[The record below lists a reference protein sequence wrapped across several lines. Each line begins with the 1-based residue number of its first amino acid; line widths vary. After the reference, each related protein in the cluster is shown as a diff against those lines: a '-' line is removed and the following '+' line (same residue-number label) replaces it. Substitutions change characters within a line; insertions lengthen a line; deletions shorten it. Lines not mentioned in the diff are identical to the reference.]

1 MCSVGP
7 NTCLI
12 RNTNEDILGGFVPT
26 FASERRWLV
35 LFVLCIAVFLVVVDN
50 TIVNVALPT
59 ISRDLHASNSSL
71 QWIVD
76 GYSLPFAGLLLAGGG
91 LSDRWGRKRVMQMG
105 LFAFSVF
112 SVLAAFSHNVSTL
125 LTARA
130 LMGASAAF
138 IFPATLS
145 TLTVVFEDRRE
156 RAKAFGYWG
165 ATTGIAIAMGPI
177 AGGALITH
185 YFFGSIF
192 LVNVPVALIGVVAI
206 ASVVPE
212 STIPERR
219 PLDLAGLALGTVGIT
234 ALILAIIQG
243 PSWGWRSSPTL
254 VLFGA
259 AVLLLTGFANYELN
273 RDGPMMNVRIFNN
286 RTYAASSGAMATNF
300 FCLFGF
306 IFLVTQYFQLV
317 RGYSALSA
325 GVHTLPFAFAVM
337 VATPLGAL
345 AALRFGTRFVVASG
359 LLVTAVA
366 LAWLS
371 RLAADAAYLGPII
384 GSMITL
390 AVGFSLV
397 NAPSVAATMETLEVD
412 QIGAGAAGNET
423 TRELGGTMGVAII
436 GSVFASLFGPA
447 IRRAFEPLLGRG
459 LSAHQLNIAQSSME
473 AAKMTAAHLPASV
486 RATLAPKLT
495 AAFMDG
501 FHRGCLV
508 AAGTAVVVAVVV
520 FCYLPARNSVTDV
533 ELVLE
538 H

>member
-1 MCSVGP
+1 M
-7 NTCLI
+7 
-12 RNTNEDILGGFVPT
+12 PT

-105 LFAFSVF
+105 LFAFSLF
-112 SVLAAFSHNVSTL
+112 SLLAAFSHNVSML

-145 TLTVVFEDRRE
+145 TLTVVFDDRRE
-156 RAKAFGYWG
+156 RAKAFGLWG
-165 ATTGIAIAMGPI
+165 ATTGIAIALGPI

-185 YFFGSIF
+185 FFFGSIF

-206 ASVVPE
+206 ATVVPE
-212 STIPERR
+212 SSVPERH
-219 PLDLAGLALGTVGIT
+219 PMDLVGLALGTTGIT

-259 AVLLLTGFANYELN
+259 AVLLLSGFANYELG
-273 RDGPMMNVRIFNN
+273 REGPLLDVRIFNN
-286 RTYAASSGAMATNF
+286 RTYSASAGAMATNF

-325 GVHTLPFAFAVM
+325 GVHTLPYAFAVM
-337 VATPLGAL
+337 VATPIGAL
-345 AALRFGTRFVVASG
+345 AALRLGTRFVVALG
-359 LLVTAVA
+359 LLVIAVA
-366 LAWLS
+366 LMWMS
-371 RLAADAAYLGPII
+371 RLAADTSYLGPMI

-397 NAPSVAATMETLEVD
+397 NAPSVAATMETLEPN

-447 IRRAFEPLLGRG
+447 IRRAFEPFRGHG
-459 LSAHQLNIAQSSME
+459 LSAHQLNVAQSSMQ
-473 AAKMTAAHLPASV
+473 AAKMTAAHLPAAAQASLV
-486 RATLAPKLT
+486 PKLT

-508 AAGTAVVVAVVV
+508 AAGTAVVVAVIV
-520 FCYLPARNSVTDV
+520 FCYLPAGQTSSKS

>member
-1 MCSVGP
+1 
-7 NTCLI
+7 
-12 RNTNEDILGGFVPT
+12 VPT

-91 LSDRWGRKRVMQMG
+91 LSDRLGRKRVMQIG

-112 SVLAAFSHNVSTL
+112 SLLAAFSHNVSTL

-145 TLTVVFEDRRE
+145 TLTVVFDDRRE
-156 RAKAFGYWG
+156 RAKAFGLWG
-165 ATTGIAIAMGPI
+165 ATTGIAIALGPI

-185 YFFGSIF
+185 FFFGSIF
-192 LVNVPVALIGVVAI
+192 LVNVPIALVGVVAI
-206 ASVVPE
+206 AFVVPE
-212 STIPERR
+212 STIPKRH
-219 PLDLAGLALGTVGIT
+219 PPDVVGLALGTAGIT

-259 AVLLLTGFANYELN
+259 AVLLLSGFANYELGHE
-273 RDGPMMNVRIFNN
+273 GPLLNVRIFNN
-286 RTYAASSGAMATNF
+286 RTYSASAGAMATNF

-325 GVHTLPFAFAVM
+325 GIHTLPYAFTVM
-337 VATPLGAL
+337 VATPIGAL
-345 AALRFGTRFVVASG
+345 AALRLGTRFVVALG
-359 LLVTAVA
+359 LLVIAVA
-366 LAWLS
+366 LTWMS
-371 RLAADAAYLGPII
+371 RLAADASYLGPIV

-397 NAPSVAATMETLEVD
+397 NAPSVAATMDTLEPD

-423 TRELGGTMGVAII
+423 TRELGGTLGVAII

-447 IRRAFEPLLGRG
+447 IRRAFEPFRGHG
-459 LSAHQLNIAQSSME
+459 LSAHQLDVAQSSMQ
-473 AAKMTAAHLPASV
+473 AAKMTAAHLPSAV
-486 RATLAPKLT
+486 QTVLMPKLT

-508 AAGTAVVVAVVV
+508 AAGTAVVVAVIV
-520 FCYLPARNSVTDV
+520 FCYLPARQTSSKS

>member
-1 MCSVGP
+1 
-7 NTCLI
+7 
-12 RNTNEDILGGFVPT
+12 VPT

-105 LFAFSVF
+105 LFAFSLF
-112 SVLAAFSHNVSTL
+112 SLLAAFSHNLAML

-145 TLTVVFEDRRE
+145 MLTVVFDDRRE
-156 RAKAFGYWG
+156 RAKAFGLWS
-165 ATTGIAIAMGPI
+165 ATTGIAIALGPI

-185 YFFGSIF
+185 FFFGSIF

-212 STIPERR
+212 STIPERY
-219 PLDLAGLALGTVGIT
+219 PMDLVGLALGTTGVT

-259 AVLLLTGFANYELN
+259 AVLLISGFANYELG
-273 RDGPMMNVRIFNN
+273 REAPLLNVRIFNN
-286 RTYAASSGAMATNF
+286 RTYSASAGAMATNF

-306 IFLVTQYFQLV
+306 IFLMTQYFQLV

-325 GVHTLPFAFAVM
+325 GVHTLPYAFAVM
-337 VATPLGAL
+337 VATPIGAL
-345 AALRFGTRFVVASG
+345 AALRLGTRLVVALG
-359 LLVTAVA
+359 LLVIAVA
-366 LAWLS
+366 LLWMS
-371 RLAADAAYLGPII
+371 RLAADASYLGPIF

-397 NAPSVAATMETLEVD
+397 NAPSVAATMETLEPD

-447 IRRAFEPLLGRG
+447 IRRAFEPFRGHG
-459 LSAHQLNIAQSSME
+459 LSAHQLDVAQSSMQ
-473 AAKMTAAHLPASV
+473 AAKMTAAHLPASAQV
-486 RATLAPKLT
+486 TLAPKLT

-508 AAGTAVVVAVVV
+508 AAATAVVVAIIV
-520 FCYLPARNSVTDV
+520 FYYLPAGQSSSKS
-533 ELVLE
+533 ELVFKD
-538 H
+538 

>member
-1 MCSVGP
+1 M
-7 NTCLI
+7 
-12 RNTNEDILGGFVPT
+12 PT

-105 LFAFSVF
+105 LFAFSLF
-112 SVLAAFSHNVSTL
+112 SLLAAFSHNVSML

-145 TLTVVFEDRRE
+145 TLTVVFDDRRE
-156 RAKAFGYWG
+156 RAKAFGLWG
-165 ATTGIAIAMGPI
+165 ATTGIAIALGPI

-185 YFFGSIF
+185 FFFGSIF

-206 ASVVPE
+206 ATVVPE
-212 STIPERR
+212 STIPERH
-219 PLDLAGLALGTVGIT
+219 PMDLVGLALGTTGIT

-259 AVLLLTGFANYELN
+259 AVLLLSGFANYELG
-273 RDGPMMNVRIFNN
+273 REGPLLDVRIFNN
-286 RTYAASSGAMATNF
+286 RTYSASAGAMATNF

-325 GVHTLPFAFAVM
+325 GVHTLPYAFTVM
-337 VATPLGAL
+337 VATPIGAL
-345 AALRFGTRFVVASG
+345 AALRLGTRFVVALG
-359 LLVTAVA
+359 LLVIAVA
-366 LAWLS
+366 LIWMS
-371 RLAADAAYLGPII
+371 RLAADTSYLGPLL

-397 NAPSVAATMETLEVD
+397 NAPSVAATMETLEPN

-447 IRRAFEPLLGRG
+447 IRRAFEPFRGHG
-459 LSAHQLNIAQSSME
+459 LSAHQLNVAQSSMQ
-473 AAKMTAAHLPASV
+473 AAKMTAAHLPAAAQASLV
-486 RATLAPKLT
+486 PKLT

-508 AAGTAVVVAVVV
+508 AAGTAVVVAVIV
-520 FCYLPARNSVTDV
+520 FCYLPAGQTSSKS

>member
-1 MCSVGP
+1 M
-7 NTCLI
+7 I
-12 RNTNEDILGGFVPT
+12 RDTNEVILGGFVPT
-26 FASERRWLV
+26 LASERRWLV

-165 ATTGIAIAMGPI
+165 ATTGIAIALGPI

-192 LVNVPVALIGVVAI
+192 LVNVPVALVGVVAI

-212 STIPERR
+212 STNPERH
-219 PLDLAGLALGTVGIT
+219 PVDFAGLALGTMGIT
-234 ALILAIIQG
+234 SLILAIIQG

-259 AVLLLTGFANYELN
+259 AVLLLSGFANHELN
-273 RDGPMMNVRIFNN
+273 HEGPLMNVRIFNN

-325 GVHTLPFAFAVM
+325 GEHTLPFAFAVM

-345 AALRFGTRFVVASG
+345 AALRFGTRFIVALG

-366 LAWLS
+366 LVWLS
-371 RLAADAAYLGPII
+371 RLTAGAAYLGPII

-397 NAPSVAATMETLEVD
+397 NAPSVAATMETLEVG

-447 IRRAFEPLLGRG
+447 IRRAFDPLIGHG
-459 LSAHQLNIAQSSME
+459 LSTHQLNVAQSSME
-473 AAKMTAAHLPASV
+473 AAKMTAAHLSASAQ
-486 RATLAPKLT
+486 ATLAPKLT
-495 AAFMDG
+495 AAFMNG

-520 FCYLPARNSVTDV
+520 FCYLPARNAVAEA
-533 ELVLE
+533 ELVFE
-538 H
+538 R

>member
-1 MCSVGP
+1 
-7 NTCLI
+7 
-12 RNTNEDILGGFVPT
+12 
-26 FASERRWLV
+26 LV

-105 LFAFSVF
+105 LCAFSVF
-112 SVLAAFSHNVSTL
+112 SLLAAFSHDVSTL

-165 ATTGIAIAMGPI
+165 ATTGIAIALGPI

-185 YFFGSIF
+185 FYFGSIF

-212 STIPERR
+212 SINAERH
-219 PLDLAGLALGTVGIT
+219 PMDLAGLVLGTGGVT

-259 AVLLLTGFANYELN
+259 AVLLLSGFANYELG
-273 RDGPMMNVRIFNN
+273 RDGPLMNVRIFKN
-286 RTYAASSGAMATNF
+286 RTYAASAGAMATNF

-325 GVHTLPFAFAVM
+325 GEHTLPFAFAVM

-345 AALRFGTRFVVASG
+345 AALRLGTRSVVALG
-359 LLVTAVA
+359 LVVTAVG
-366 LAWLS
+366 LVWMS
-371 RLAADAAYLGPII
+371 KLAADAAYVGPIV

-397 NAPSVAATMETLEVD
+397 NAPSVAATMETLEPD

-447 IRRAFEPLLGRG
+447 IRRAFEPFRGHG
-459 LSAHQLNIAQSSME
+459 LSAHQLNVAQSSME
-473 AAKMTAAHLPASV
+473 AAKMTAAHLPASAQV
-486 RATLAPKLT
+486 ILGPKLT
-495 AAFMDG
+495 AAFMNG

-508 AAGTAVVVAVVV
+508 AAATAVVVAVIV
-520 FCYLPARNSVTDV
+520 FYYLPNVESATNS
-533 ELVLE
+533 ELVFE
-538 H
+538 R

>member
-1 MCSVGP
+1 
-7 NTCLI
+7 
-12 RNTNEDILGGFVPT
+12 VPT
-26 FASERRWLV
+26 LTRERRWLV

-91 LSDRWGRKRVMQMG
+91 FSDRWGRKRVMQWA
-105 LFAFSVF
+105 LFAFMVF
-112 SVLAAFSHNVSTL
+112 SVVAAFSHNVPQL
-125 LTARA
+125 LTGRA

-145 TLTVVFEDRRE
+145 TLTVVFEDPRE
-156 RAKAFGYWG
+156 RAKAFGFWG
-165 ATTGIAIAMGPI
+165 ATTGVAIALGPI

-185 YFFGSIF
+185 FFFGSIF
-192 LVNVPVALIGVVAI
+192 LVNVPVALVGVAAI
-206 ASVVPE
+206 ATVVPE
-212 STIPERR
+212 SANPERHR
-219 PLDLAGLALGTVGIT
+219 LDFVGLVLGTTGVT

-254 VLFGA
+254 GLFGA
-259 AVLLLTGFANYELN
+259 AILLLTGFTNYELH
-273 RDGPMMNVRIFNN
+273 RDGPLINVRIFNN
-286 RTYAASSGAMATNF
+286 RTYAASAGAMATNF

-325 GVHTLPFAFAVM
+325 GVHTLPFAFAAM

-345 AALRFGTRFVVASG
+345 AALRLGTRVVVGLG
-359 LLVTAVA
+359 LLTTATA
-366 LAWLS
+366 LLWMS
-371 RLAADAAYLGPII
+371 RLAAQAAYLGPII
-384 GSMITL
+384 GSMILL

-397 NAPSVAATMETLEVD
+397 NAPSVAATMETLAPD

-436 GSVFASLFGPA
+436 GSVFASLFGPS
-447 IRRAFEPLLGRG
+447 IRRAFEPFVGSG
-459 LSAHQLNIAQSSME
+459 LTTQQLNVAQSSME
-473 AAKMTAAHLPASV
+473 AAKMTSAQLPASV
-486 RATLAPKLT
+486 QSSLAPKLT
-495 AAFMDG
+495 NAFMEG

-508 AAGTAVVVAVVV
+508 AAITAVVVAVIV
-520 FCYLPARNSVTDV
+520 YWHLPTAQTPSKS
-533 ELVLE
+533 ELVFKQ
-538 H
+538 